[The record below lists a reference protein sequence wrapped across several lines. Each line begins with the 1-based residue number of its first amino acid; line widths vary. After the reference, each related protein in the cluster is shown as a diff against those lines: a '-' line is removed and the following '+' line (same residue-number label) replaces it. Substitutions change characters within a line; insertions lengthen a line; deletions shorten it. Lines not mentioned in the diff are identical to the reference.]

1 MHRNEKMKA
10 RRKELGITQTQLAQ
24 AVHVTRQ
31 TIGLME
37 TGEFNPSID
46 LCRRICRELGV
57 TLNDIF
63 WEEEDN
69 EEEYMEK

>member
-1 MHRNEKMKA
+1 MHKNERMKA
-10 RRKELGITQTQLAQ
+10 RRKELGMTQTDLAK

-46 LCRRICRELGV
+46 LCSRICKALGV

-63 WEEEDN
+63 WEEDQ
-69 EEEYMEK
+69 EE